1 MVGGKGQA
9 SAAREW
15 GQIPLDHVS
24 AVRRCKSLNSLRQAF
39 LVCTVE
45 KLTAPHGVVRT
56 HEEIN
61 TEATRTAGPALLSA
75 MGVPLIY

>member
-1 MVGGKGQA
+1 MGGKGQA

-15 GQIPLDHVS
+15 GSDPIHHVS
-24 AVRRCKSLNSLRQAF
+24 AVRRCKSLNSLGQAF

-61 TEATRTAGPALLSA
+61 IQATRTAGPALVSA
-75 MGVPLIY
+75 KGVPLIY